1 MPTDK
6 DAAASL
12 LDDARAGVTDLIART
27 QGLFAPGGGRTIP
40 LRGAMNPDPVPR
52 AAMSSYL
59 ADLTD
64 PSVWPHLTT
73 KADPAG
79 RRAYIEEFPA
89 SNLGVQT
96 SLPELRAKVSN
107 LVAGGPVDF
116 GPHVTYKND
125 AAGETSPRQP
135 LTAQTAG
142 MVAAGIVD
150 SGLSSVNINST
161 TGGKHAANSRHYT
174 GQAVDINRV
183 NGLPVRGNAE
193 SVAASTALQNAF
205 RRQPNV
211 REDFGPSFQEK
222 TISPFGPAA
231 QWPSVRGG
239 HQNHVHV
246 SGQQ

>member
-1 MPTDK
+1 MPTAK
-6 DAAASL
+6 DAAALL
-12 LDDARAGVTDLIART
+12 LDDARAGVADLIART

-52 AAMSSYL
+52 VASSPYL

-79 RRAYIEEFPA
+79 RRAYIDEFPV
-89 SNLGVQT
+89 SNLGVRT
-96 SLPELRAKVSN
+96 NLPELRAKVAN
-107 LVAGGPVDF
+107 LVAGGTVNL
-116 GPHVTYKND
+116 GPRVTYVND
-125 AAGETSPRQP
+125 AAGGASPRQP

-161 TGGKHAANSRHYT
+161 TGGEHAASSRHYA
-174 GQAVDINRV
+174 GQAVDINRA
-183 NGLPVRGNAE
+183 NGLPVRGSAN

-211 REDFGPSFQEK
+211 RENFGPSFQEK
-222 TISPFGPAA
+222 TISSSGPAVP
-231 QWPSVRGG
+231 WPSVQAA
-239 HQNHVHV
+239 HQNHIHV